1 MTTPNPPSGQA
12 IPTEYARDI
21 PAGPQHAAPRG
32 LRGELQ
38 ILEDRV
44 VGEIRAL
51 CTPARLQEL
60 AGLCR
65 EVAAGSRDA
74 AELVA
79 WLGAHGL

>member
-1 MTTPNPPSGQA
+1 MTTPNPPGGQA
-12 IPTEYARDI
+12 VPS
-21 PAGPQHAAPRG
+21 GPQHAAPHGFEGAFERFKAD
-32 LRGELQ
+32 
-38 ILEDRV
+38 ILAEV
-44 VGEIRAL
+44 RAAL
-51 CTPARLQEL
+51 TPAHVQEL

>member
-12 IPTEYARDI
+12 VTTDDTPR
-21 PAGPQHAAPRG
+21 HAAPRG
-32 LRGELQ
+32 LRAELDRIRDD
-38 ILEDRV
+38 ILREV
-44 VGEIRAL
+44 RAL
-51 CTPARLQEL
+51 ITPAHVQEL